1 MARYSKRVEKAEQIN
16 NNLFLYN
23 FGNKFDKVYRPKD
36 QFSQYDVMAE
46 HNGREYYFE
55 LKNTTRYTIAD
66 FYAEGAMIEIDKWN
80 YLAKLTFKSQ
90 YVYYLRFYA
99 DGYAVWFIPD
109 LPVDIL
115 TKTFYTRKVVTVSN
129 KAEYK
134 QRDCLLLPFEKAMKV
149 HRYSVSEM
157 VAISKIR
164 KSANKRSTKIIPD

>member
-23 FGNKFDKVYRPKD
+23 FADKFDNIYRPKD

-46 HNGREYYFE
+46 KDDRQYYFE

-66 FYAEGAMIEIDKWN
+66 FYADGAMIEIDKWN
-80 YLAKLTFKSQ
+80 YLARLTSKSS

-99 DGYAVWFIPD
+99 DGYAVWLIPA
-109 LPVDIL
+109 LSVDKL

-129 KAEYK
+129 KTEYK
-134 QRDCLLLPFEKAMKV
+134 QRDCLLLPFEDALHI
-149 HRYSVSEM
+149 HRYSVAQM
-157 VAISKIR
+157 LAISKMR
-164 KSANKRSTKIIPD
+164 KSVKRRSTKTIPS